1 MAALAH
7 VSMLCLQSLASFA
20 EDHGGG
26 KVTAF
31 LDRAASLC
39 HFFAIS
45 PVCRVHLDSGNVR
58 LRILQSCQTE
68 QVESSAF
75 DRLCVCLFVTA
86 ATLVFFFCCLPLFYP
101 VYLCLLLS
109 LFLLRSR

>member
-7 VSMLCLQSLASFA
+7 VSMLRLQSLASFA

-45 PVCRVHLDSGNVR
+45 PVCRVHLDSGNVC
-58 LRILQSCQTE
+58 LRILQSCRTE

-75 DRLCVCLFVTA
+75 DRLCVCLFVS
-86 ATLVFFFCCLPLFYP
+86 PLR
-101 VYLCLLLS
+101 L
-109 LFLLRSR
+109 

>member
-7 VSMLCLQSLASFA
+7 VSMLRLQSLASFA

-45 PVCRVHLDSGNVR
+45 PACRVHLDSGNVR
-58 LRILQSCQTE
+58 PRILQSCRTE

-86 ATLVFFFCCLPLFYP
+86 ATLVFF
-101 VYLCLLLS
+101 
-109 LFLLRSR
+109 